1 MLFPVAEVMISLYS
15 NILKGG
21 YVVLDK
27 TDKVLID
34 NNEAVERI
42 LEEMAVQM
50 QEQMEP
56 EEFEEGFVEGIDAEQ
71 VARLV
76 EDGEEPDPA
85 EMIEE
90 QAKLKEDAEAEIQEM
105 RAEAEKEIEEL
116 RAKASEMGY
125 QEGYAEGKQK
135 AEEECKAH
143 YQKLEQQLKTK
154 ERELEDRYQEQ
165 MDELEPAL
173 VDKLTGVYEHVLGI
187 RLEEEKENILFL
199 INRSLG
205 TLDSGR
211 NYIIHVSKE
220 DFEAAKNGKEQI
232 AVETGMPEDDF
243 EIIADGTMK
252 KGDCMI
258 ESDLGIMD
266 CGLGT
271 QMEMLKRQL
280 KLLSYNG

>member
-1 MLFPVAEVMISLYS
+1 MYS

-34 NNEAVERI
+34 NNETVERI
-42 LEEMAVQM
+42 LGEVALQM
-50 QEQMEP
+50 QEQIEP

-76 EDGEEPDPA
+76 EDEGETDP
-85 EMIEE
+85 EE
-90 QAKLKEDAEAEIQEM
+90 ILEDQVQLKEEAMAEIEAMKAEAQ
-105 RAEAEKEIEEL
+105 KEIEEL
-116 RAKASEMGY
+116 RVKASETGY

-135 AEEECKAH
+135 AEEECRAH

-154 ERELEDRYQEQ
+154 EKELEDRYQEQ
-165 MDELEPAL
+165 MEELEPAL

-199 INRSLG
+199 INRSLAS
-205 TLDSGR
+205 LDSGR
-211 NYIIHVSKE
+211 NYIVHVSKE
-220 DFEAAKNGKEQI
+220 DYEAAKSGKPQI
-232 AVETGMPEDDF
+232 SVETGMPEDAF

>member
-1 MLFPVAEVMISLYS
+1 MYS

-27 TDKVLID
+27 TDKVIID
-34 NNEAVERI
+34 NNETVERI
-42 LEEMAVQM
+42 LGEVAVQM

-56 EEFEEGFVEGIDAEQ
+56 EELEEGFVAGIDAEQ

-76 EDGEEPDPA
+76 EDDGDTDPEEIIEEPA
-85 EMIEE
+85 
-90 QAKLKEDAEAEIQEM
+90 QLKEEAMAEIEAMKAEAQ
-105 RAEAEKEIEEL
+105 KEIEEL
-116 RAKASEMGY
+116 RAKASESGY

-135 AEEECKAH
+135 AEDECRAH
-143 YQKLEQQLKTK
+143 YQQMEQKLITK
-154 ERELEDRYQEQ
+154 EKELEDRYQEQ
-165 MDELEPAL
+165 MEELEPAL

-199 INRSLG
+199 INRSLAS
-205 TLDSGR
+205 LDSGR

-220 DFEAAKNGKEQI
+220 DYEAAKSGKPQI
-232 AVETGMPEDDF
+232 SVETGMPEDAF

-280 KLLSYNG
+280 KLLSYSG

>member
-1 MLFPVAEVMISLYS
+1 MLFPVAEVTISLYS

-27 TDKVLID
+27 TDKVIID
-34 NNEAVERI
+34 NNETVERI
-42 LEEMAVQM
+42 LGEVAVQM

-56 EEFEEGFVEGIDAEQ
+56 EEFEEGFVAGIDAEQ

-76 EDGEEPDPA
+76 EDEEEIDPA
-85 EMIEE
+85 VLLEE
-90 QAKLKEDAEAEIQEM
+90 HAKLKEDVEAEISQM
-105 RAEAEKEIEEL
+105 RIEAEKEIEEL
-116 RAKASEMGY
+116 RVKASETGY
-125 QEGYAEGKQK
+125 QDGYAEGKQK
-135 AEEECKAH
+135 AEEECREH

-154 ERELEDRYQEQ
+154 ERELEDQYQKQ

-199 INRSLG
+199 INRSLA

-211 NYIIHVSKE
+211 NYIVHVSKE
-220 DFEAAKNGKEQI
+220 DYEAAKKGKPQI
-232 AVETGMPEDDF
+232 SVETGMPEDAF

>member
-1 MLFPVAEVMISLYS
+1 MTISLYS

-27 TDKVLID
+27 TDKVIID
-34 NNEAVERI
+34 NNETVERI
-42 LEEMAVQM
+42 LGEVAVQM

-56 EEFEEGFVEGIDAEQ
+56 EELEEGFVAGIDAEQ

-76 EDGEEPDPA
+76 EDDGDTDPEEIIEEPA
-85 EMIEE
+85 
-90 QAKLKEDAEAEIQEM
+90 QLKEEAMAEIEAMKAEAQ
-105 RAEAEKEIEEL
+105 KEIEEL
-116 RAKASEMGY
+116 RAKASESGY

-135 AEEECKAH
+135 AEDECRAH
-143 YQKLEQQLKTK
+143 YQQMEQKLITK
-154 ERELEDRYQEQ
+154 EKELEDRYQEQ
-165 MDELEPAL
+165 MEELEPAL

-199 INRSLG
+199 INRSLAS
-205 TLDSGR
+205 LDSGR

-220 DFEAAKNGKEQI
+220 DYEAAKSGKPQI
-232 AVETGMPEDDF
+232 SVETGMPEDAF

-280 KLLSYNG
+280 KLLSYSG

>member
-1 MLFPVAEVMISLYS
+1 MLFPVAEVTISLYS

-27 TDKVLID
+27 TDKVVID
-34 NNEAVERI
+34 NNETVQRI
-42 LEEMAVQM
+42 LGELATQM
-50 QEQMEP
+50 QDEMEP
-56 EEFEEGFVEGIDAEQ
+56 EEFEEGFVAGIDAEQ

-76 EDGEEPDPA
+76 EDEEEIDPA
-85 EMIEE
+85 RVIGEQARLKEEAEAQIEE
-90 QAKLKEDAEAEIQEM
+90 MK
-105 RAEAEKEIEEL
+105 AEAEKEIGEL
-116 RAKASEMGY
+116 RAKASETGY
-125 QEGYAEGKQK
+125 QDGYAEGKQK
-135 AEEECKAH
+135 AEEECRAH
-143 YQKLEQQLKTK
+143 YQKLEQQLMTK
-154 ERELEDRYQEQ
+154 EKELENRYQER
-165 MDELEPAL
+165 MEELEPAL

-187 RLEEEKENILFL
+187 RLEEEKDNILFL
-199 INRSLG
+199 INRSLA

-220 DFEAAKNGKEQI
+220 DFETAKNSKAQI

>member
-1 MLFPVAEVMISLYS
+1 MYS

-34 NNEAVERI
+34 NNETVERI
-42 LEEMAVQM
+42 LGEVALQM
-50 QEQMEP
+50 QEQIEP

-76 EDGEEPDPA
+76 EDEGETNPE
-85 EMIEE
+85 EIIEE
-90 QAKLKEDAEAEIQEM
+90 QAQLKEEAIAEIEAMKAEAQ
-105 RAEAEKEIEEL
+105 KEIEEL
-116 RAKASEMGY
+116 RVKASETGY

-135 AEEECKAH
+135 AEEECRAH

-154 ERELEDRYQEQ
+154 EKELEDRYQEQ
-165 MDELEPAL
+165 MEELEPAL

-199 INRSLG
+199 INRSLAS
-205 TLDSGR
+205 LDSGR
-211 NYIIHVSKE
+211 NYIVHVSKE
-220 DFEAAKNGKEQI
+220 DYEAAKSGKPQI
-232 AVETGMPEDDF
+232 SVETGMPEDAF

>member
-1 MLFPVAEVMISLYS
+1 MTISLYS

-27 TDKVLID
+27 TDKVIID
-34 NNEAVERI
+34 NNETVERI
-42 LEEMAVQM
+42 LGEVALQM
-50 QEQMEP
+50 QEQIEP

-76 EDGEEPDPA
+76 EDEGETDP
-85 EMIEE
+85 EEIIEE
-90 QAKLKEDAEAEIQEM
+90 QAQLKEEAIAEIEAMKAEAQ
-105 RAEAEKEIEEL
+105 KEIEEL
-116 RAKASEMGY
+116 RVKASESGY

-135 AEEECKAH
+135 AEEECRAH

-154 ERELEDRYQEQ
+154 EKELEDRYQEQ
-165 MDELEPAL
+165 MEELEPAL

-187 RLEEEKENILFL
+187 RLEEERENILFL
-199 INRSLG
+199 INRSLAS
-205 TLDSGR
+205 LDSGR
-211 NYIIHVSKE
+211 NYIVHVSKE
-220 DFEAAKNGKEQI
+220 DYEAAKSGKPQI
-232 AVETGMPEDDF
+232 SVETGMPEDAF

>member
-1 MLFPVAEVMISLYS
+1 MAEVTISLYS

-27 TDKVLID
+27 TDKVIID
-34 NNEAVERI
+34 NNETVERI
-42 LEEMAVQM
+42 LGEVAVQM
-50 QEQMEP
+50 QEQIEP
-56 EEFEEGFVEGIDAEQ
+56 EEFEEGFVAGIDAEQ

-76 EDGEEPDPA
+76 EDEGETDP
-85 EMIEE
+85 EE
-90 QAKLKEDAEAEIQEM
+90 ILEDQAMLKEEAMAEIEAMKAEA
-105 RAEAEKEIEEL
+105 RNEIEEL
-116 RAKASEMGY
+116 RVKASETGY

-135 AEEECKAH
+135 AEEECRAH
-143 YQKLEQQLKTK
+143 YQQMEQQLITK
-154 ERELEDRYQEQ
+154 EKELEDRYQEQ
-165 MDELEPAL
+165 MEELEPAL

-199 INRSLG
+199 INRSLASFE
-205 TLDSGR
+205 SGR
-211 NYIIHVSKE
+211 NYIVHVSKE
-220 DFEAAKNGKEQI
+220 DYEAAKSGKPQI
-232 AVETGMPEDDF
+232 SVETGMPEDAF

>member
-1 MLFPVAEVMISLYS
+1 MYS

-34 NNEAVERI
+34 NNETVERI
-42 LEEMAVQM
+42 LGEVALQM
-50 QEQMEP
+50 QEQIEP

-76 EDGEEPDPA
+76 EDEGETEP
-85 EMIEE
+85 EEIIED
-90 QAKLKEDAEAEIQEM
+90 QAQLKEEAVAEIEAMKAEAQ
-105 RAEAEKEIEEL
+105 KEIEEL
-116 RAKASEMGY
+116 RVKASETGY

-135 AEEECKAH
+135 AEEECRAH

-154 ERELEDRYQEQ
+154 EKELEDRYQEQ
-165 MDELEPAL
+165 MEELEPAL

-187 RLEEEKENILFL
+187 RLEEERENILFL
-199 INRSLG
+199 INRSLAS
-205 TLDSGR
+205 LDSGR
-211 NYIIHVSKE
+211 NYIVHVSKE
-220 DFEAAKNGKEQI
+220 DYEAAKSGKPQI
-232 AVETGMPEDDF
+232 SVETGMPEDAF

>member
-1 MLFPVAEVMISLYS
+1 MTISLYS

-27 TDKVLID
+27 TDKVIID
-34 NNEAVERI
+34 NNETVERI
-42 LEEMAVQM
+42 LGEVALQM
-50 QEQMEP
+50 QEQIEP

-76 EDGEEPDPA
+76 EDEGETDP
-85 EMIEE
+85 EEIIEE
-90 QAKLKEDAEAEIQEM
+90 QAQLKEEAIAEIEAMKAEAQ
-105 RAEAEKEIEEL
+105 KEIEEL
-116 RAKASEMGY
+116 RVKASESGY

-135 AEEECKAH
+135 AEEECRAH
-143 YQKLEQQLKTK
+143 YQKLEPQLKTK
-154 ERELEDRYQEQ
+154 EKELEDRHQEQ
-165 MDELEPAL
+165 MEELEPAL

-187 RLEEEKENILFL
+187 RLEEERENILFL
-199 INRSLG
+199 INRSLAS
-205 TLDSGR
+205 LDSGR
-211 NYIIHVSKE
+211 NYIVHVSKE
-220 DFEAAKNGKEQI
+220 DYEAAKSGKPQI
-232 AVETGMPEDDF
+232 SVETGMPEDAF

>member
-1 MLFPVAEVMISLYS
+1 MLFPVAEVTILLYS

-27 TDKVLID
+27 TDKVVID
-34 NNEAVERI
+34 NNETVQRI
-42 LEEMAVQM
+42 LGELAAQVQEE
-50 QEQMEP
+50 MEP
-56 EEFEEGFVEGIDAEQ
+56 EEFEEGFVAGIDAEQ

-76 EDGEEPDPA
+76 EDEEEIDPA
-85 EMIEE
+85 RVIGEQARLKEEAEAQIEE
-90 QAKLKEDAEAEIQEM
+90 MK
-105 RAEAEKEIEEL
+105 AEAEKEIIEL
-116 RAKASEMGY
+116 RAKASETGY
-125 QEGYAEGKQK
+125 QDGYAEGKQK
-135 AEEECKAH
+135 AEEECRAH
-143 YQKLEQQLKTK
+143 YQQLEQQLMTK
-154 ERELEDRYQEQ
+154 EKELENRYQER
-165 MDELEPAL
+165 MEELEPAL

-187 RLEEEKENILFL
+187 RLEEEKDNILFL
-199 INRSLG
+199 INRSLA

-220 DFEAAKNGKEQI
+220 DFEAAKNGKAQI
-232 AVETGMPEDDF
+232 SVETGMPEDDF
-243 EIIADGTMK
+243 EIIADGTMR

-258 ESDLGIMD
+258 ESELGIMD

>member
-1 MLFPVAEVMISLYS
+1 MAEVTISLYS

-27 TDKVLID
+27 TDKVIID
-34 NNEAVERI
+34 NNETVERI
-42 LEEMAVQM
+42 LGEVAVQM
-50 QEQMEP
+50 QEQIEP
-56 EEFEEGFVEGIDAEQ
+56 EEFEEGFVAGIDAEQ

-76 EDGEEPDPA
+76 EDEGETDP
-85 EMIEE
+85 EE
-90 QAKLKEDAEAEIQEM
+90 ILEDQVQLKEEAMAEIEAM
-105 RAEAEKEIEEL
+105 RAEAQKEIEEL
-116 RAKASEMGY
+116 RVKASETGY

-135 AEEECKAH
+135 AEEECRAH
-143 YQKLEQQLKTK
+143 YQQMEQQLITK
-154 ERELEDRYQEQ
+154 EKELEDRYQEQ

-173 VDKLTGVYEHVLGI
+173 VDKLTDVYEHVLGI

-199 INRSLG
+199 INRSLAS
-205 TLDSGR
+205 LDSGR
-211 NYIIHVSKE
+211 NYIVHVSKE
-220 DFEAAKNGKEQI
+220 DYEAAKNSKAQI
-232 AVETGMPEDDF
+232 SVETGMPEDDF

-271 QMEMLKRQL
+271 QMKMLKRQL

>member
-1 MLFPVAEVMISLYS
+1 MLFPVAEVTISLYS

-27 TDKVLID
+27 TDKVIID

-42 LEEMAVQM
+42 LGEMAVQI
-50 QEQMEP
+50 QEEMEP
-56 EEFEEGFVEGIDAEQ
+56 EELEEGFVAGIDAEQ

-76 EDGEEPDPA
+76 EDEEEIDP
-85 EMIEE
+85 EKILEE
-90 QAKLKEDAEAEIQEM
+90 QVKLKEEAEAEIEEM
-105 RAEAEKEIEEL
+105 KAAAEKEIEEL
-116 RAKASEMGY
+116 RVKASETGY
-125 QEGYAEGKQK
+125 QDGYAEGKQK
-135 AEEECKAH
+135 AEEECRAH

-154 ERELEDRYQEQ
+154 EKELEDRYQEQ
-165 MDELEPAL
+165 MEELEPAL

-187 RLEEEKENILFL
+187 KLEEEKENILFL
-199 INRSLG
+199 INRSLA

-211 NYIIHVSKE
+211 NYIVHVSKE
-220 DFEAAKNGKEQI
+220 DYEAAKKGKAQI
-232 AVETGMPEDDF
+232 SVETGMPEDAF

-252 KGDCMI
+252 KGDCLI

-280 KLLSYNG
+280 RLLSYNG

>member
-1 MLFPVAEVMISLYS
+1 MYS

-34 NNEAVERI
+34 NNETVERI
-42 LEEMAVQM
+42 LGEVALQM
-50 QEQMEP
+50 QEQIEP

-76 EDGEEPDPA
+76 EDEGETEP
-85 EMIEE
+85 EEIIED
-90 QAKLKEDAEAEIQEM
+90 QAQLKEEAVAEIEAMKAEAQ
-105 RAEAEKEIEEL
+105 KEIEEL
-116 RAKASEMGY
+116 RVKASETGY

-135 AEEECKAH
+135 AEEECRAH

-154 ERELEDRYQEQ
+154 EKELEDRYQEQ
-165 MDELEPAL
+165 MEELEPAL

-187 RLEEEKENILFL
+187 RLEEERENILFL
-199 INRSLG
+199 INRSLAS
-205 TLDSGR
+205 LDSGR

-220 DFEAAKNGKEQI
+220 DYEAAKSGKPQI
-232 AVETGMPEDDF
+232 SVETGMPEDAF

>member
-1 MLFPVAEVMISLYS
+1 MLFPVVEVTISLYS

-27 TDKVLID
+27 SDKVLID

-42 LEEMAVQM
+42 LGEMAVQV

-56 EEFEEGFVEGIDAEQ
+56 VEFEEGFVAGIDAEQ

-76 EDGEEPDPA
+76 EDEEDLDPA
-85 EMIEE
+85 MVIEE
-90 QAKLKEDAEAEIQEM
+90 QAKLKEEAEAEIQQM
-105 RAEAEKEIEEL
+105 RAEAEKEIEEM
-116 RAKASEMGY
+116 RTQASETGY
-125 QEGYAEGKQK
+125 QDGYAAGQQK
-135 AEEECKAH
+135 AEEECRAH
-143 YQKLEQQLKTK
+143 YQQLEQQLKTK
-154 ERELEDRYQEQ
+154 ERELEDRYQARV
-165 MDELEPAL
+165 DELEPAL

-187 RLEEEKENILFL
+187 KLEEDKENILFL
-199 INRSLG
+199 INRSFAG
-205 TLDSGR
+205 LDSGR

-220 DFEAAKNGKEQI
+220 DYEAAKNGKAQI
-232 AVETGMPEDDF
+232 AVETGMPEDAF

-252 KGDCMI
+252 KGGCMI

-280 KLLSYNG
+280 KLLSFNG